1 MENQLV
7 VFNLAN
13 EDYGV
18 DIAAVNSIVEMQ
30 PITVVP
36 HAPSFVQGVTNL
48 RGEVLPVID
57 LRNRFGL
64 PLGETTKDSRI
75 VVVEVDGVRVGMV
88 VDAVTEVLTVA
99 EEAVEPPSPIV
110 TTVDSARSM
119 SGFITG
125 IAKVGG
131 NGNEQEHEQGRGRE
145 VPSGRLIILLD
156 LIKVLSN
163 EERIDLRATSRP
175 QSELAP
181 VAA

>member
-7 VFNLAN
+7 VFNLAK

-30 PITVVP
+30 PITAVP
-36 HAPSFVQGVTNL
+36 HAPGFVQGVTNL

-110 TTVDSARSM
+110 TAVDSARPM

-131 NGNEQEHEQGRGRE
+131 NGNEQGG
-145 VPSGRLIILLD
+145 GRLIILLD
-156 LIKVLSN
+156 LAKVLSN
-163 EERIDLRATSRP
+163 EEQIDLRATARP
-175 QSELAP
+175 QSELPP